1 MKKKTTIKDV
11 AKHAKVSPATVSY
24 VLNGVKKV
32 SEKTKKRVLD
42 AVEELNYYPDFAAV
56 NLSKRTSNLIG
67 VVLPAAEESMFEH
80 NAYYNEFVGGIELVA
95 RLNNFDT
102 LITGEGNIEGL
113 SQWVK
118 KRNLDGLIYMGL
130 FPEESSAELKALN
143 VPTVLIDA
151 YGEYTEYFNNV
162 NIDDERGGYLATKH
176 LIALGH
182 ENIAFVATNV
192 NLSPVDYLRYQ
203 GYQKALK
210 EASLSHDEGLLFE
223 VETISFEKGKSI
235 GEVMLESQYAFS
247 GIVTVSD
254 ILAFGII
261 KAFYQNHLH
270 VPTDYSIIGFDDL
283 SISQYSIPSLT
294 TVRQNIFGKGK
305 TAAQL
310 ILDLIKS
317 TAKKNKCIKL
327 PVELIEREST
337 TRYDV
342 KN

>member
-32 SEKTKKRVLD
+32 SDKTKQRVLD

-151 YGEYTEYFNNV
+151 YGEYTEHFNNV
-162 NIDDERGGYLATKH
+162 NIDDQYGGYLATKH

-182 ENIAFVATNV
+182 EKIAFVATNIH
-192 NLSPVDYLRYQ
+192 LSPVDRLRYQ
-203 GYQKALK
+203 GYQKALR
-210 EASLSHDEGLLFE
+210 EAGLPYDDRLLFE
-223 VETISFEKGKSI
+223 VETISFKKGQSI
-235 GEVMLESQYAFS
+235 GETMVESSITFS

-261 KAFYQNHLH
+261 KAFYKNHLH
-270 VPTDYSIIGFDDL
+270 VPTDYSIVGFDDL

-294 TVRQNIFGKGK
+294 TVRQNTFGKGK

-310 ILDLIKS
+310 ILDLIDP
-317 TAKKNKCIKL
+317 TAKENKCIKL

-337 TRYDV
+337 ARYDTN
-342 KN
+342 K